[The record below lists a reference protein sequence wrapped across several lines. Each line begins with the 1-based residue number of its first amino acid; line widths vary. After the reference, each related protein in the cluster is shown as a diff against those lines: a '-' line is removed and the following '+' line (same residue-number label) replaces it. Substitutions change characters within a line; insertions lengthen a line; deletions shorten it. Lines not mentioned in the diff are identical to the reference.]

1 MKAVGIIPARYA
13 SSRFPGKALALLGGL
28 PLIQH
33 VYERAA
39 EAETLS
45 LVAVAT
51 DDERIAAVVRDFG
64 GKVVMTSPRHASGTD
79 RVAEA
84 ARDLD
89 VDVVVNIQGDEPFVS
104 PAVIDQAVAP
114 FRSRP
119 ELAMS
124 TLSHLITDEP
134 SLQDPNVVKVVTD
147 QHGYALYF
155 SRALIPYPRRGE
167 LARAFA
173 HIGLYAYRKDFLLR
187 FAAMPPGRLEQIEAL
202 EQLRVLENGER
213 ILVIPTDD
221 YVGIGVDV
229 PADLE
234 RAEGFLARLSEAT

>member
-13 SSRFPGKALALLGGL
+13 SSRFPGKALAMLGDRT
-28 PLIQH
+28 LIQH
-33 VYERAA
+33 VYDRAS

-45 LVAVAT
+45 LVVVAT
-51 DDERIAAVVRDFG
+51 DDNRIASAVRDFG
-64 GKVVMTSPRHASGTD
+64 GKVVMTSPRHPSGTD

-89 VDVVVNIQGDEPFVS
+89 VGVVVNIQGDEPFIS
-104 PAVIDQAVAP
+104 PKVIDQAVAP
-114 FRSRP
+114 FESRP
-119 ELAMS
+119 ELAIS
-124 TLSHLITDEP
+124 TLCHAIEDEA
-134 SLQDPNVVKVVTD
+134 SLHDPNVVKVVSD
-147 QHGYALYF
+147 LRGHALYF
-155 SRALIPYPRRGE
+155 SRSLIPHPRRGHRE
-167 LARAFA
+167 RAFA

-187 FAAMPPGRLEQIEAL
+187 FASLPQGRLEQAEAL

-213 ILVIPTDD
+213 ILVIPTDG

-234 RAEGFLARLSEAT
+234 RAESFLKGGRNAI

>member
-13 SSRFPGKALALLGGL
+13 SSRFPGKALAMLGDRT
-28 PLIQH
+28 LIRH
-33 VYERAA
+33 VYDRAS
-39 EAETLS
+39 EAATLS
-45 LVAVAT
+45 LVVVAT
-51 DDERIAAVVRDFG
+51 DDNRIASAVRDFG
-64 GKVVMTSPRHASGTD
+64 GKVVMTSPRHPSGTD

-89 VDVVVNIQGDEPFVS
+89 VEVVVNIQGDEPFIS
-104 PAVIDQAVAP
+104 PKVIDQAVAP
-114 FRSRP
+114 FESRP
-119 ELAMS
+119 ELAIS
-124 TLSHLITDEP
+124 TLSHAIEDEA
-134 SLQDPNVVKVVTD
+134 SLHDPNVVKVVSD
-147 QHGYALYF
+147 LRGYALYF
-155 SRALIPYPRRGE
+155 SRSLIPHPPRGHRE
-167 LARAFA
+167 RAFA

-187 FAAMPPGRLEQIEAL
+187 FASLPPGRLEQAEAL

-234 RAEGFLARLSEAT
+234 RAESFLNGRREAI

>member
-13 SSRFPGKALALLGGL
+13 SSRFPGKALAMLGDR
-28 PLIQH
+28 PLIRH
-33 VYERAA
+33 VYERAS

-45 LVAVAT
+45 LVVVAT
-51 DDERIAAVVRDFG
+51 DDNRIASVVRDFG
-64 GKVVMTSPRHASGTD
+64 GKAVMTSARHPSGTD

-89 VDVVVNIQGDEPFVS
+89 VEVVVNIQGDEPFIS
-104 PAVIDQAVAP
+104 PKVIDQAVAP
-114 FRSRP
+114 FESRP
-119 ELAMS
+119 ELAIS
-124 TLSHLITDEP
+124 TLCHAIEDVA
-134 SLQDPNVVKVVTD
+134 SLHDPNVVKVVSD
-147 QHGYALYF
+147 LRGYALYF
-155 SRALIPYPRRGE
+155 SRSLIPHPRRGQRE
-167 LARAFA
+167 RAFA

-187 FAAMPPGRLEQIEAL
+187 FAALPPGRLEQAEAL

-213 ILVIPTDD
+213 ILVIPTED

-234 RAEGFLARLSEAT
+234 RAESFLNGSREAT

>member
-1 MKAVGIIPARYA
+1 MRAVGIIPARYA
-13 SSRFPGKALALLGGL
+13 SSRFPGKALALLGDR

-64 GKVVMTSPRHASGTD
+64 GKVAMTSPRHASGTD

-119 ELAMS
+119 ELDMS
-124 TLSHLITDEP
+124 TISHPITDEY

-155 SRALIPYPRRGE
+155 SRSLIPYPRRGE
-167 LARAFA
+167 QAPTLA
-173 HIGLYAYRKDFLLR
+173 HVGLYAYRKDFLLR
-187 FAAMPPGRLEQIEAL
+187 FAAMSPGRLEQIEAL
-202 EQLRVLENGER
+202 EQLRVLENGEK

-234 RAEGFLARLSEAT
+234 LAEGFLARLTAST

>member
-13 SSRFPGKALALLGGL
+13 SSRFPGKALALLGGR

-39 EAETLS
+39 QAETLS

-51 DDERIAAVVRDFG
+51 DDERIAAAVRNFG
-64 GKVVMTSPRHASGTD
+64 GKVVVTSPRHASGTD
-79 RVAEA
+79 RVAEV

-119 ELAMS
+119 DLAMS
-124 TLSHLITDEP
+124 TLCHPITDEP

-155 SRALIPYPRRGE
+155 SRSLMPYPRRGE
-167 LARAFA
+167 QAPAFA

-234 RAEGFLARLSEAT
+234 RAEGFLARLAAPT

>member
-13 SSRFPGKALALLGGL
+13 SSRFPGKALALLGGR

-124 TLSHLITDEP
+124 TLSHPITDES

-155 SRALIPYPRRGE
+155 SRSLIPYPRRGE
-167 LARAFA
+167 QSSASA
-173 HIGLYAYRKDFLLR
+173 HIGLYAYRKGFLLR

-202 EQLRVLENGER
+202 EQLRVLENGDK

-221 YVGIGVDV
+221 YIGIGVDV

-234 RAEGFLARLSEAT
+234 RAEGFLARLTAST